1 METKH
6 TATPWVS
13 KKVRTSIGYC
23 YRVGAQSI
31 VDQDHGGLCLYD
43 DRTSLNPHKDGE
55 QEANAEF
62 IVRACNAHD
71 AMYELIEQ
79 FGTAVTDMFEQML
92 KSGWTDDHGHDV
104 KMNAAMIALKKPVED
119 AIALRAALA
128 KAGAA

>member
-1 METKH
+1 MKTDKAVAPISLVDGH
-6 TATPWVS
+6 YPGFKNIKGLS
-13 KKVRTSIGYC
+13 FHI
-23 YRVGAQSI
+23 SI
-31 VDQDHGGLCLYD
+31 VMCASNLTD
-43 DRTSLNPHKDGE
+43 DDMLQRQADAERIVTSW
-55 QEANAEF
+55 
-62 IVRACNAHD
+62 NAHD
-71 AMYELIEQ
+71 PMYELIEQ